1 MHSNPRATALMSGL
15 LLAGVAPAALAGLD
29 TFTLKRSSGPCGDF
43 KLPTGH
49 LLWSNLTRIRVA
61 TDATGAGIYEW
72 FDGRGRTT
80 NYPNAPIVMGT
91 KFPKGYVAIAIRS
104 DSEHGTGNRTVTV
117 KWSTGNETIPLKV
130 EATCEDLRDAP
141 TARPRRR
148 HRNSRPARRM
158 RLILRSHTA
167 RRIQFRATPIHAVEP
182 GCR

>member
-1 MHSNPRATALMSGL
+1 MPI
-15 LLAGVAPAALAGLD
+15 
-29 TFTLKRSSGPCGDF
+29 
-43 KLPTGH
+43 GH
-49 LLWSNLTRIRVA
+49 LLWSDLTRIRVA

-141 TARPRRR
+141 YRTAPT
-148 HRNSRPARRM
+148 PASEQPPSAPYAPDPP
-158 RLILRSHTA
+158 LTYCKED
-167 RRIQFRATPIHAVEP
+167 PVP
-182 GCR
+182 GNADPCG

>member
-29 TFTLKRSSGPCGDF
+29 TFTLKHSSGPCGDF

-130 EATCEDLRDAP
+130 VATCEDLRNAPYRTAP
-141 TARPRRR
+141 T
-148 HRNSRPARRM
+148 PASEQPPSAPYAPDPP
-158 RLILRSHTA
+158 LTYCKED
-167 RRIQFRATPIHAVEP
+167 PVP
-182 GCR
+182 GNADPCG